1 MGFSK
6 NLGTTLGDLAPP
18 PKTASEMFWAFSNL
32 ALRGFGGV
40 LPWAQRVIVEEK
52 RWMNREDF
60 LEVLAFAQLLPGPN
74 VCNLALMIGDRFLG
88 WRGAVASFVGMF
100 VFPSVIVA
108 CMALFYDKFAHL
120 PLVRGALQGMACAA
134 AALIMSTGIKLGM
147 TYRGRWLWL
156 LPALAGFVAI
166 GVARRP
172 MLETLMWL
180 LPGSIGAA
188 WWQAGRQVFTERALA
203 RARPVETVKA
213 NTQSDP
219 AQTSSASS
227 ASSNSSTS
235 TAASTSSASSAST
248 RKEPEV

>member
-1 MGFSK
+1 MASFETDETAAPASIERAG
-6 NLGTTLGDLAPP
+6 LAPP
-18 PKTASEMFWAFSNL
+18 PQSAREMFWAFSNL

-52 RWMNREDF
+52 RWMSREEF

-100 VFPSVIVA
+100 VFPAMIVA
-108 CMALFYDKFAHL
+108 CMALFYDQFAQL
-120 PLVRGALQGMACAA
+120 PWVRGALQGMACAA

-166 GVARRP
+166 GLARRP
-172 MLETLMWL
+172 MFETLIWL
-180 LPGSIGAA
+180 LPLSIAAA
-188 WWQAGRQVFTERALA
+188 WWKVGQNARIVEADNLDVVEAGEFS
-203 RARPVETVKA
+203 P
-213 NTQSDP
+213 
-219 AQTSSASS
+219 
-227 ASSNSSTS
+227 
-235 TAASTSSASSAST
+235 
-248 RKEPEV
+248 KEKP